1 MMVMFIGSR
10 SRDGDVYLEELGELI
25 RVFPSFQKAFRR
37 LHHQYQGCFGH
48 PICTRC
54 AAGHCGESER
64 GRKKCGG
71 SVDKVRL
78 QWPTPFQ
85 NLLEHT

>member
-48 PICTRC
+48 PVCTRAPWC
-54 AAGHCGESER
+54 TTV
-64 GRKKCGG
+64 
-71 SVDKVRL
+71 SVEVGQANDKVELISIWHVRTCR
-78 QWPTPFQ
+78 WSA
-85 NLLEHT
+85 